1 VVAQTGVQLPV
12 DRAIHIRLG
21 RIQRRGGVPLLRC
34 DLRRGRSTRQSDARH
49 LTAPTGIQRAGVN
62 AKCEVRTTLNHY
74 PAAVDVDTY
83 ASDKPGTIT
92 CQKSHNFGYVGAGAV
107 PA

>member
-1 VVAQTGVQLPV
+1 MHSSLRSRVK
-12 DRAIHIRLG
+12 H
-21 RIQRRGGVPLLRC
+21 PLLRAEPR
-34 DLRRGRSTRQSDARH
+34 LRKLAFNNLSTEPSTSDSDKFSGPASM
-49 LTAPTGIQRAGVN
+49 GGVN
-62 AKCEVRTTLNHY
+62 CEVRTTLNHY

-83 ASDKPGTIT
+83 ASDKPGSIT